1 MTTEAP
7 PQTETTAPPPQLP
20 PQPPAAVERM
30 TILQKLVK
38 NKILLGLLIV
48 FFFVM
53 TVGQFY
59 SKEDKTPPAAHT
71 AHSATHANG
80 TTHLAGA
87 VPMPTPLD
95 PELARQFVSW
105 WITKSMDYG
114 ATTAAK
120 SHADAFAWMTPQA
133 TQAFQQTFWTPD
145 IAGGVTQGRI
155 NAAFQPIQVQAE
167 ARNPD
172 GTVVVGVSGTL
183 VAQESTSPTPETQQ
197 IVCDFLVKKEKDG
210 LRISGLYNRTGGR

>member
-1 MTTEAP
+1 MTTQAP
-7 PQTETTAPPPQLP
+7 PQTENTTTPL
-20 PQPPAAVERM
+20 QPPAVAAPLTV
-30 TILQKLVK
+30 LQKLAK

-48 FFFVM
+48 FFFVV

-59 SKEDKTPPAAHT
+59 SKEDKTPPPAAHPIHGT
-71 AHSATHANG
+71 AHTEG
-80 TTHLAGA
+80 TTHLAA
-87 VPMPTPLD
+87 APPVLSALD
-95 PELARQFVSW
+95 PDLAKQFVSW

-114 ATTAAK
+114 ATSAAK
-120 SHADAFAWMTPQA
+120 NHAEAFAWMTPQA
-133 TQAFQQTFWTPD
+133 TQQFQQTFWTPD
-145 IAGGVTQGRI
+145 IAGGITGGRI

-183 VAQESTSPTPETQQ
+183 VAQESTSPAPETQQ

>member
-1 MTTEAP
+1 MTTETPIKDA
-7 PQTETTAPPPQLP
+7 TMTA
-20 PQPPAAVERM
+20 PQPPEVLERP
-30 TILQKLVK
+30 TVLQKLAK
-38 NKILLGLLIV
+38 NKILVGLLIV

-59 SKEDKTPPAAHT
+59 TKEDKTPPPQPQ
-71 AHSATHANG
+71 SAQTSRAESTTHAQA
-80 TTHLAGA
+80 TAPAPAL
-87 VPMPTPLD
+87 LD
-95 PELARQFVSW
+95 PDLARQFVTW

-120 SHADAFAWMTPQA
+120 SHADAFGWMSPQA
-133 TQAFQQTFWTPD
+133 AQAFQQTFWTTE
-145 IAGGVTQGRI
+145 IAAGISQGRI
-155 NAAFQPIQVQAE
+155 TAAFQPIQVQPE

-183 VAQESTSPTPETQQ
+183 LVQEANNPTPETQQ

-210 LRISGLYNRTGGR
+210 LRIASLYNRTAGH

>member
-7 PQTETTAPPPQLP
+7 PQTEPTTAP
-20 PQPPAAVERM
+20 PQPPAVVKRL
-30 TILQKLVK
+30 TVLQKLAK

-59 SKEDKTPPAAHT
+59 TKEDKTAPPAPHTPHST
-71 AHSATHANG
+71 AHADG
-80 TTHLAGA
+80 TSHLAA
-87 VPMPTPLD
+87 IAPMPSPLD
-95 PELARQFVSW
+95 PDLARQFVSW

-114 ATTAAK
+114 ATSAAK
-120 SHADAFAWMTPQA
+120 SHAEAFAWMTPQA
-133 TQAFQQTFWTPD
+133 TQQFQQTFWTPD
-145 IAGGVTQGRI
+145 IAGGITQGRI

-183 VAQESTSPTPETQQ
+183 VAQESTSPAPETQQ

-210 LRISGLYNRTGGR
+210 LRICGLYNRTGGH